1 MLADATALSLGLTV
15 PPDFWAPAITFVVV
29 AIPLGLL
36 WAFALADCIQRPE
49 WQFPGGRS
57 TSNERMMWLFALIVL
72 SGIASIPYYFM
83 VMRPYPR
90 Q

>member
-1 MLADATALSLGLTV
+1 MQPVATAPSLGLIV
-15 PPDFWAPAITFVVV
+15 PPDFWAPAITFVVI

-36 WAFALADCIQRPE
+36 WAAALADCIQRPE

-57 TSNERMMWLFALIVL
+57 TSNERMMWLFALVVL